1 MENELIY
8 NNIKKLCRNNEDTIE
23 VLIACIKILYNISY
37 QNSNDETAYIL
48 SRIYANVYLNEL
60 NFSNIKV
67 TYREDGST

>member
-48 SRIYANVYLNEL
+48 SRKCLFE
-60 NFSNIKV
+60 
-67 TYREDGST
+67 